1 MEMVYYTIAAI
12 ILYKISDF
20 ILNSI
25 EIKMG
30 KRLASRS
37 VIFLIIITILAMV
50 SFNIIRAIFGPL
62 QTNQQSQSTQL
73 KQTDKKPAVSPI
85 KPNATETKK

>member
-1 MEMVYYTIAAI
+1 MEMIYYTIAAL
-12 ILYKISDF
+12 ILYKVSDF

-37 VIFLIIITILAMV
+37 VIFLIIITILAMA
-50 SFNIIRAIFGPL
+50 SFNIVRSIFGPL
-62 QTNQQSQSTQL
+62 QTNQQTQSTQI
-73 KQTDKKPAVSPI
+73 KQTDKKPAAAQI